1 MCGKIF
7 KVFIVIACAV
17 AFCVEG
23 FGIGM
28 ADKDKTLLE
37 LCTELN
43 VLCSFFFW
51 DSIAFLKID
60 KMYDFLK
67 IDKLNDLIVKKIVR

>member
-1 MCGKIF
+1 
-7 KVFIVIACAV
+7 
-17 AFCVEG
+17 
-23 FGIGM
+23 M

-43 VLCSFFFW
+43 VLCSIFFW

-60 KMYDFLK
+60 KMYYFLK
-67 IDKLNDLIVKKIVR
+67 VDKLNDLIVKKIVR

>member
-1 MCGKIF
+1 MK
-7 KVFIVIACAV
+7 
-17 AFCVEG
+17 G

>member
-1 MCGKIF
+1 
-7 KVFIVIACAV
+7 
-17 AFCVEG
+17 
-23 FGIGM
+23 M

-60 KMYDFLK
+60 KMYDLLK